1 MVEEK
6 QIQSPKEE
14 KKEEKNAGMA
24 IAAYLLFFIPLLTE
38 ARKDPF
44 VRYHIKQGLVLF
56 ISVFILCVLSFIP
69 VAGLVIFLFGSIVL
83 FVLWLIGILNAA
95 QGKKEPLPLVGKF
108 GEKID
113 L

>member
-24 IAAYLLFFIPLLTE
+24 IVAYLLFFIPLLTE

-44 VRYHIKQGLVLF
+44 VRYHVKQGLVLF
-56 ISVFILCVLSFIP
+56 ISALFSVF
-69 VAGLVIFLFGSIVL
+69 
-83 FVLWLIGILNAA
+83 
-95 QGKKEPLPLVGKF
+95 
-108 GEKID
+108 
-113 L
+113 